1 MHLFR
6 GEGEKRRKDI
16 TDSEKVVQVNIGRI
30 PARLWDTYLAGE
42 TIALYEVLGAATIL
56 GTVVY
61 VNLFELVA
69 IGQGTAGYVHVLLC
83 VLVHA
88 KDK

>member
-16 TDSEKVVQVNIGRI
+16 TDSGKVVQVNIGRI
-30 PARLWDTYLAGE
+30 PVRLWDTYLAGK